1 MTKNFKA
8 VIETLSEVGYY
19 LAFCFLVVT
28 KTVKIP
34 FKKLASAAE
43 ANIKGIGIW
52 LEHAE
57 REAYLA
63 RNQSTPLEELIQN
76 LESEILRVT
85 YFCLDPRIR
94 EVFKK
99 TDIAKITELIEANGS
114 NMDDLDA
121 LRPVKGV
128 FETYVPCFISR
139 MRRSALTFL
148 LLLQSGPAASTS
160 MGVFRASLH
169 SKPRKKQ
176 GLLLKQT
183 VWKNRSYPSSKW
195 TSVGSHWTEV
205 FQHDG

>member
-114 NMDDLDA
+114 NISLLYQQDETLGIDLFA
-121 LRPVKGV
+121 SPPIGACCIYFNGGLQSFIAFKTEEKARSFAEANGLEKP
-128 FETYVPCFISR
+128 FISFFK
-139 MRRSALTFL
+139 MDVCWQPLDGGASA
-148 LLLQSGPAASTS
+148 
-160 MGVFRASLH
+160 
-169 SKPRKKQ
+169 
-176 GLLLKQT
+176 
-183 VWKNRSYPSSKW
+183 
-195 TSVGSHWTEV
+195 
-205 FQHDG
+205 

>member
-19 LAFCFLVVT
+19 LAFCFLVAN

-43 ANIKGIGIW
+43 ANIEGIGVW
-52 LEHAE
+52 MEHAE
-57 REAYLA
+57 REASLA
-63 RNQSTPLEELIQN
+63 RNQSTMNEDRIQK

-94 EVFKK
+94 EIFKK
-99 TDIAKITELIEANGS
+99 IDNTKITELLETNGS

-128 FETYVPCFISR
+128 FETYVSLLYQQDETLGIDLFASPPIGSCCIRFNGGFQDFIAFKSEEKARSFAEASGLKEPFISLFK
-139 MRRSALTFL
+139 MAVCWQPLDGGVSA
-148 LLLQSGPAASTS
+148 
-160 MGVFRASLH
+160 
-169 SKPRKKQ
+169 
-176 GLLLKQT
+176 
-183 VWKNRSYPSSKW
+183 
-195 TSVGSHWTEV
+195 
-205 FQHDG
+205 

>member
-19 LAFCFLVVT
+19 LAFCFLVAT

-57 REAYLA
+57 REAFLA
-63 RNQSTPLEELIQN
+63 RNQSTTNEDRIQK
-76 LESEILRVT
+76 LESEILRAT

-94 EVFKK
+94 EIFKK
-99 TDIAKITELIEANGS
+99 IDNAKITELLETNGF

-121 LRPVKGV
+121 FRKVKSV
-128 FETYVPCFISR
+128 FETYVSLLYQQNETLGIDLFASPPIGTCCIYFNGGLQSFIAFKTEEKARSFAEANGLEKPFISFFK
-139 MRRSALTFL
+139 MDVCWQPLDGGASA
-148 LLLQSGPAASTS
+148 
-160 MGVFRASLH
+160 
-169 SKPRKKQ
+169 
-176 GLLLKQT
+176 
-183 VWKNRSYPSSKW
+183 
-195 TSVGSHWTEV
+195 
-205 FQHDG
+205 

>member
-19 LAFCFLVVT
+19 LAFCFLVAN

-63 RNQSTPLEELIQN
+63 RNQSTTNEDRIQK
-76 LESEILRVT
+76 LESEILRAT

-94 EVFKK
+94 EIFKK
-99 TDIAKITELIEANGS
+99 IDNAKITELLETNGF

-121 LRPVKGV
+121 FRKVKSV
-128 FETYVPCFISR
+128 FETYVSLLYQQNETLGIDLFASPPIGACRIYFNGGLQSFIAFKTEEKARSFAEANGLEKPFISFFK
-139 MRRSALTFL
+139 MDVCWQPLDGGASA
-148 LLLQSGPAASTS
+148 
-160 MGVFRASLH
+160 
-169 SKPRKKQ
+169 
-176 GLLLKQT
+176 
-183 VWKNRSYPSSKW
+183 
-195 TSVGSHWTEV
+195 
-205 FQHDG
+205 

>member
-19 LAFCFLVVT
+19 LAFCFLVAT

-63 RNQSTPLEELIQN
+63 RNQSTTNEDRIQK
-76 LESEILRVT
+76 LESEILRAT

-94 EVFKK
+94 EIFKK
-99 TDIAKITELIEANGS
+99 IDNAKITELLETNGF

-128 FETYVPCFISR
+128 FETYVSLLYQQNETLGIDLFASPPIGTCCIYFNGGLQSFIAFKTEEKARSFAEANGLEKPFISFFK
-139 MRRSALTFL
+139 MDVCWQPLDGGASA
-148 LLLQSGPAASTS
+148 
-160 MGVFRASLH
+160 
-169 SKPRKKQ
+169 
-176 GLLLKQT
+176 
-183 VWKNRSYPSSKW
+183 
-195 TSVGSHWTEV
+195 
-205 FQHDG
+205 

>member
-85 YFCLDPRIR
+85 YF
-94 EVFKK
+94 
-99 TDIAKITELIEANGS
+99 
-114 NMDDLDA
+114 
-121 LRPVKGV
+121 
-128 FETYVPCFISR
+128 
-139 MRRSALTFL
+139 ALTLVFARYSRKQILRRL
-148 LLLQSGPAASTS
+148 LNSLKPMAPIWMTS
-160 MGVFRASLH
+160 M
-169 SKPRKKQ
+169 P
-176 GLLLKQT
+176 
-183 VWKNRSYPSSKW
+183 
-195 TSVGSHWTEV
+195 
-205 FQHDG
+205 

>member
-19 LAFCFLVVT
+19 LAFCFLVAT

-128 FETYVPCFISR
+128 FETYVSLLYQQDETLGIDLFAGAGCFAYIGRPYQNLSESDR
-139 MRRSALTFL
+139 PGYSDVDF
-148 LLLQSGPAASTS
+148 AAI
-160 MGVFRASLH
+160 V
-169 SKPRKKQ
+169 
-176 GLLLKQT
+176 
-183 VWKNRSYPSSKW
+183 VDYPFYPF
-195 TSVGSHWTEV
+195 GR
-205 FQHDG
+205 

>member
-19 LAFCFLVVT
+19 LAFCFLVAT

-76 LESEILRVT
+76 LESEILRAT

-94 EVFKK
+94 EIFKK
-99 TDIAKITELIEANGS
+99 IDNAKITELLETNGF

-121 LRPVKGV
+121 FRKVKSV
-128 FETYVPCFISR
+128 FETYVSLLYQQDETLGIDLFASPPIGSCCIRFNGGFQDFIAFKSEEKARSFAEASGLEEPFISLFK
-139 MRRSALTFL
+139 MAVCWQPLDGGVSA
-148 LLLQSGPAASTS
+148 
-160 MGVFRASLH
+160 
-169 SKPRKKQ
+169 
-176 GLLLKQT
+176 
-183 VWKNRSYPSSKW
+183 
-195 TSVGSHWTEV
+195 
-205 FQHDG
+205 

>member
-63 RNQSTPLEELIQN
+63 RNQSTTNEDRIQK
-76 LESEILRVT
+76 LESEILRAT

-94 EVFKK
+94 EIFKK
-99 TDIAKITELIEANGS
+99 IDNAKITELLETNGF

-121 LRPVKGV
+121 FRKVKSV
-128 FETYVPCFISR
+128 FETYVSLLYQQNETLGIDLFASPPIGACRIYFNGGLQSFIAFKTEEKARSFAEANGLEKPFISFFK
-139 MRRSALTFL
+139 MDVCWQPLDGGASA
-148 LLLQSGPAASTS
+148 
-160 MGVFRASLH
+160 
-169 SKPRKKQ
+169 
-176 GLLLKQT
+176 
-183 VWKNRSYPSSKW
+183 
-195 TSVGSHWTEV
+195 
-205 FQHDG
+205 

>member
-85 YFCLDPRIR
+85 YFCLDTRIR

-128 FETYVPCFISR
+128 FETYVSLLYHQDETLGIDLFASPPIGACCIYFNGGLQSFIAFKTEEKARSFAEANGLEKPFISFFK
-139 MRRSALTFL
+139 MDVCWQPLDGGVSA
-148 LLLQSGPAASTS
+148 
-160 MGVFRASLH
+160 
-169 SKPRKKQ
+169 
-176 GLLLKQT
+176 
-183 VWKNRSYPSSKW
+183 
-195 TSVGSHWTEV
+195 
-205 FQHDG
+205 